1 MDTPATSA
9 HTAPRLG
16 DVTDQNGDTWAYLIV
31 HAESDRAPRL
41 HASPW
46 QRLRAWCRL
55 GRRSGVPDV
64 LSLTL
69 VDRHGHTVLSL
80 PDADPVLGVA
90 LAPGTYHLRAVR
102 GHTQRGYTVSLPAG
116 SRFDL
121 HLRFS
126 LCERPNPASVTSWP
140 ARSAG

>member
-1 MDTPATSA
+1 MDTSA
-9 HTAPRLG
+9 ASARPAPRLG
-16 DVTDQNGDTWAYLIV
+16 DVTAPNGDSCAYLIV

-41 HASPW
+41 RASPW
-46 QRLRAWCRL
+46 QRLRAWWRL
-55 GRRSGVPDV
+55 GLRSGAPDT

-69 VDRHGHTVLSL
+69 ADRHGHTVLSL

-126 LCERPNPASVTSWP
+126 LCERPNPASVTSWST
-140 ARSAG
+140 RSTG